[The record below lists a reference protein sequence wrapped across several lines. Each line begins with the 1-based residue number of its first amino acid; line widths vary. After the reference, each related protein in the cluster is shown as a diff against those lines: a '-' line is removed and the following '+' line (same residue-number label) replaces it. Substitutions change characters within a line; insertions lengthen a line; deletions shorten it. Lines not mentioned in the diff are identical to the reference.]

1 MFTLIIHYLFNPLF
15 MKQNLLK
22 TGILAAVFGVSSLT
36 GLTAQTSQGY
46 EDVTNLIVNPS
57 FEDDFNGWTN
67 DGMQTHTTN
76 APADEGWAKDG
87 TYFAEKWV
95 SQSGS
100 LPPASVTQTVEGLS
114 NGLYKLVVSGHAVL
128 QITENP
134 ITTGAFL
141 FAGDQQ
147 TAVNVGG
154 TYEIPD
160 IMIEDESL
168 TFGFK
173 LEEPIT
179 ANWTAFD
186 NFRLYYYG
194 DLSDL
199 NTYLT
204 AKTAEA
210 QAILDDEE
218 NPDGPYQ
225 AEMQTAI
232 DAAGTV
238 EQSIASLENAIGG
251 LEAAIVSFNEFI
263 ASLGLPYEDVTNQIV
278 NPSFEDGLTGWTNN
292 GMVTQ
297 NNNSPAD
304 EGWAK
309 DGNIYVEKW
318 TQAPN
323 SLPVA
328 SVEQTIEGLAN
339 GPYKLII
346 SGHAVLQGNP
356 EPATGAFLYA
366 GSQQVPVNVGGTY
379 EIADII
385 IEDGS
390 LTIGYKLE
398 EPITA
403 NWTGIDN
410 FRLYFYGD
418 LSALNNTLT
427 NKIAGVQAVLDD
439 ENNPAGYYRTEM
451 QAAID
456 DAGTVEQSIEALEAA
471 IARLDASIASF
482 NGLIEAYSTLQE
494 VMDIAATFDES
505 NYSGRAEFDLAIAEA
520 QAVYNS
526 TEELTAQ
533 DLLEAASTLESAIQL
548 YFLSQETPLD
558 ATSLLAN
565 PDFDLEQITFT
576 ENNGAANGPA
586 VIDGRVY
593 DIPGWNEEPAGTWGR
608 IATSNYG
615 LTFDPIPDVLNGT
628 TPPATDMAGNTE
640 GAALKLS
647 GSWGS
652 PAVLTQEVTLAAGTY
667 ELSFEVLNM
676 SAGIPVAEN
685 RFGFVPN
692 EGDAVYGTTTTFADV
707 WTTETVAFTLEAET
721 TGKISIGILGVD
733 AGAAGNGKLYVDNV
747 ALTYLGVVAE
757 LSDDAALS
765 ALTVDG
771 VSVEGFDAETLTYNV
786 ALPAGT
792 VDVPVVAATANH
804 EAATVVVS
812 TLEALPGSVTA
823 TVTAEDGTELVYTVE
838 FTVATSLAQ
847 AALNQI
853 QVSPT
858 VGNSSFKVLTP
869 LAEGS
874 VSVYAT
880 TGQLVLQQEI
890 NATSTEIQLSNSGVF
905 LFRIENGN
913 NTKTIKVV
921 KTR

>member
-1 MFTLIIHYLFNPLF
+1 

-36 GLTAQTSQGY
+36 GLTAQTSEGY

-57 FEDDFNGWTN
+57 FEDAFNGWTN
-67 DGMQTHTTN
+67 DGMQTLNTN

-95 SQSGS
+95 NSSES

-114 NGLYKLVVSGHAVL
+114 NGRYKLVVSGHAVL

-160 IMIEDESL
+160 IMIEDGSL

-199 NTYLT
+199 NTYLI

-210 QAILDDEE
+210 QAILDDEG

-251 LEAAIVSFNEFI
+251 LEAAIAGFNEFI
-263 ASLGLPYEDVTNQIV
+263 ETIGLPYEVVTNLIV
-278 NPSFEDGLTGWTNN
+278 NPSFEVGGLNGWTNN

-297 NNNSPAD
+297 TNNSPAD

-309 DGNIYVEKW
+309 DGNVYVERW
-318 TQAPN
+318 TSAPN
-323 SLPVA
+323 ALPA
-328 SVEQTIEGLAN
+328 SNITQTITGLDN
-339 GPYKLII
+339 GVYSVVA
-346 SGHAVLQGNP
+346 SGHAVLQGDEN
-356 EPATGAFLYA
+356 PATGAFLYA
-366 GSQQVPVNVGGTY
+366 GSKQTAVNVGGDY
-379 EIADII
+379 EVAEVLVVDN
-385 IEDGS
+385 S
-390 LTIGYKLE
+390 LTIGFKLE
-398 EPITA
+398 GTITA
-403 NWTGIDN
+403 NWVGIDN
-410 FRLYFYGD
+410 FRLHYYGVD
-418 LSALNNTLT
+418 LTAINDLLT
-427 NKIAGVQAVLDD
+427 EKVTEAQAILD
-439 ENNPAGYYRTEM
+439 NSNGPAGYNRTEIQTAIGNAGEVEQTEEALLTAINDLNTAIATYEAIVAADASLKQVLDFAAPLADTNYPGKTDFDAALETAQTFYNSADDKTAQALAEAADALKAAVRAYVM
-451 QAAID
+451 TQAAPAD
-456 DAGTVEQSIEALEAA
+456 
-471 IARLDASIASF
+471 F
-482 NGLIEAYSTLQE
+482 
-494 VMDIAATFDES
+494 
-505 NYSGRAEFDLAIAEA
+505 
-520 QAVYNS
+520 
-526 TEELTAQ
+526 TAM
-533 DLLEAASTLESAIQL
+533 LL
-548 YFLSQETPLD
+548 
-558 ATSLLAN
+558 N
-565 PDFDLEQITFT
+565 PDFNLEPITFT
-576 ENNGAANGPA
+576 ESNKTANGTA
-586 VIDGRVY
+586 LVAARIY
-593 DIPGWNEEPAGTWGR
+593 DIPGWDEDMESEWGR
-608 IATSNYG
+608 IATTAYG
-615 LTFDPIPDVLNGT
+615 ITFDPIPDVLNGT
-628 TPPATDMAGNTE
+628 TPPATDMAGKTE

-652 PAVLTQEVTLAAGTY
+652 PAVLTQEVTLAAGAY

-676 SAGIPVAEN
+676 SANIPVAEN

-733 AGAAGNGKLYVDNV
+733 AGASSNGKLYVDNV
-747 ALTYLGVVAE
+747 ALTYLGVEAE

-771 VSVEGFDAETLTYNV
+771 VSVEGFDAETLTYNI

-812 TLEALPGSVTA
+812 TLEALPGSITI

-838 FTVATSLAQ
+838 FTVATSLRQ
-847 AALNQI
+847 DALNQI

-858 VGNSSFKVLTP
+858 VGTSSFKVLTP
-869 LAEGS
+869 LAEGT

-890 NATSTEIQLSNSGVF
+890 NATSTDITLSNSGVF